1 MVWRAASAIELS
13 NYMTVEILNVEQPKL
28 IPKMK
33 EGVKWMI
40 STENIFNTIVARSV
54 EDLKPGV
61 VKKKEGVK
69 KRGVGSKREE
79 ERSRQ

>member
-1 MVWRAASAIELS
+1 MKHIKSAIELS
-13 NYMTVEILNVEQPKL
+13 NYMTVEILNVKQPKL

-40 STENIFNTIVARSV
+40 STEKIFNTIVARSV

-61 VKKKEGVK
+61 VKKKKEGVK

>member
-1 MVWRAASAIELS
+1 MVWRDASAIELS

-40 STENIFNTIVARSV
+40 
-54 EDLKPGV
+54 LV
-61 VKKKEGVK
+61 VKR
-69 KRGVGSKREE
+69 RGVGSK
-79 ERSRQ
+79 